1 MAIEYTLLRT
11 YNNYVTAN
19 ISLGMLQENGIAC
32 YLQDENVSTILPY
45 LSLANGG
52 IKLLVDIQSASEA
65 EILLSDVED
74 QRNDEDFQMGYFS
87 N

>member
-19 ISLGMLQENGIAC
+19 ISLGMLKENGIAC

-52 IKLLVDIQSASEA
+52 IKLMVDIQSASEA
-65 EILLSDVED
+65 EILLSDVESQKD
-74 QRNDEDFQMGYFS
+74 DEDFQMGYFS